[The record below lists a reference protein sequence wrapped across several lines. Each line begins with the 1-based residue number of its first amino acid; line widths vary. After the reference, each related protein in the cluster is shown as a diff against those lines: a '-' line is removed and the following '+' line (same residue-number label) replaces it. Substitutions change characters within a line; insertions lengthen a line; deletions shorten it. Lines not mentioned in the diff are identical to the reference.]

1 MPGSSA
7 GPLLEHGSY
16 PVSEKVALSHFREDA
31 VVLQSTRAL
40 YLKLLPSWLRVV
52 SEAID
57 RHDVTLVKHE
67 SHLLATLSRLVGA
80 LRLASMLDS
89 LRLVSEGGPLATRF
103 NLPQQLHLC
112 RSEIRV
118 VICYFAQDASVQSGI
133 QEAPQS
139 QEMLSDPERDGL
151 PANQQMLPRPVAP
164 QGGGLGGPQAGPHGA
179 PPGGHAMPAAA
190 FPPTADALHQSPKLS
205 MEVPL
210 FSSLPG
216 GCGGIHTVLG
226 VSGALDEQ
234 RVEACRS
241 AVVARAS
248 MADASVQ
255 TTAVATHEPNS
266 HGLLSPTHTNRTA
279 TTPGGGRASTGGQI
293 DPQSSA
299 RIQPRESTGIR
310 ESTGAR
316 RSSILPRVD
325 GLPRSTLNFLL
336 EAAEDLHRAGGEVT
350 AYADAEH
357 ANDLLTAQE
366 QVSTALQ
373 LVRSLLARFG

>member
-1 MPGSSA
+1 M
-7 GPLLEHGSY
+7 
-16 PVSEKVALSHFREDA
+16 
-31 VVLQSTRAL
+31 
-40 YLKLLPSWLRVV
+40 
-52 SEAID
+52 
-57 RHDVTLVKHE
+57 
-67 SHLLATLSRLVGA
+67 
-80 LRLASMLDS
+80 
-89 LRLVSEGGPLATRF
+89 
-103 NLPQQLHLC
+103 
-112 RSEIRV
+112 
-118 VICYFAQDASVQSGI
+118 ICYFAHDASVQSGI

-266 HGLLSPTHTNRTA
+266 HGLLSPTHVRLPIGPRPIPYTSDPHRHTSNPIGPRPIPSA
-279 TTPGGGRASTGGQI
+279 HVQSHRPTP
-293 DPQSSA
+293 DPIGPRPIPSA
-299 RIQPRESTGIR
+299 H
-310 ESTGAR
+310 AR
-316 RSSILPRVD
+316 S
-325 GLPRSTLNFLL
+325 
-336 EAAEDLHRAGGEVT
+336 HRPTSG
-350 AYADAEH
+350 
-357 ANDLLTAQE
+357 
-366 QVSTALQ
+366 
-373 LVRSLLARFG
+373 